1 MRKSTT
7 FFNKIVCFQMFSYL
21 KKGHLKYTKYIVFYI
36 KVTYIIEVNN
46 LTVRVHHNQK
56 TTSRI
61 SKSTHGCIRLSA
73 LKLINM
79 TCKKDF
85 SKNLHI
91 K

>member
-1 MRKSTT
+1 
-7 FFNKIVCFQMFSYL
+7 MFSYL